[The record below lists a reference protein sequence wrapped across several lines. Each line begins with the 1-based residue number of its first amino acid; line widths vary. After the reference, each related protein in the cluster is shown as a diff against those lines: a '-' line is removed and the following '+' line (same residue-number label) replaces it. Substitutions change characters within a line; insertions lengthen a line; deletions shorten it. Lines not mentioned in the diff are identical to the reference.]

1 MKWLI
6 VVLMM
11 GAHADGAKDTY
22 LYLEP
27 HVETVDDCKD
37 YVYFNAGNIKNHMQ
51 MEFDGNVPEM
61 IYCMTEKK
69 VKEFIDFGKP
79 GLDA

>member
-1 MKWLI
+1 
-6 VVLMM
+6 
-11 GAHADGAKDTY
+11 
-22 LYLEP
+22 
-27 HVETVDDCKD
+27 
-37 YVYFNAGNIKNHMQ
+37 

-61 IYCMTEKK
+61 IYCMTDKK

>member
-1 MKWLI
+1 
-6 VVLMM
+6 MM
-11 GAHADGAKDTY
+11 GSHPDGAKDTY
-22 LYLEP
+22 LYFTPEF
-27 HVETVDDCKD
+27 ETVEDCKN
-37 YVYFNAGNIKNHMQ
+37 YVYFNAGSIKNHMQ

-79 GLDA
+79 GFDA